1 MEAETTIIETANPI
15 PAINIQ
21 KKVRGWGNSGRK
33 SNKIAMAVGLI
44 TQSGVDPKD
53 AYLIATGKDSCHPE
67 TIRRLE
73 KTVEKWSLKHPDS
86 LRSASKTIQSFAKGH
101 DVNGVKPKDSTVLA
115 AAQRIVDATDPV
127 VKRSENLNV
136 NVEMHPVDL
145 EKYLG

>member
-1 MEAETTIIETANPI
+1 MEAETTIIETIAP
-15 PAINIQ
+15 
-21 KKVRGWGNSGRK
+21 KKKYKGGRK
-33 SNKIAMAVGLI
+33 PDGCNSTIAQAMGLI
-44 TQSGVDPKD
+44 TNKGMDPKE
-53 AYLIATGKDSCHPE
+53 AYMLATGKE
-67 TIRRLE
+67 TFSHSAISRL
-73 KTVEKWSLKHPDS
+73 KAKVEKWSLKHPDS